1 MTAEHTGS
9 TEGERRHVLVAD
21 DEPHIGRIIQM
32 KLEQGPYE
40 VTLVADGRA
49 ALQELQGPEPIDV
62 VLLDIMMP
70 YATGLEVLAEARQ
83 LPHRRDTP
91 IIILTAKGQDADRR
105 QALELGA
112 TDFFTKPFSPKKL
125 LARVDELFGAP
136 AAPDDDE
143 TPPGTISV

>member
-1 MTAEHTGS
+1 MTETP
-9 TEGERRHVLVAD
+9 EGGPRRVLVAD

-49 ALQELQGPEPIDV
+49 ALDELQGPEPIDV

-125 LARVDELFGAP
+125 LARVDELFGGPP
-136 AAPDDDE
+136 AGEDDE
-143 TPPGTISV
+143 

>member
-1 MTAEHTGS
+1 MSADDIRAP
-9 TEGERRHVLVAD
+9 RRVLVAD

-40 VTLVADGRA
+40 VTLVSDGRA

-70 YATGLEVLAEARQ
+70 YATGLEVLAEARR
-83 LPHRRDTP
+83 LPHRQQTP

-125 LARVDELFGAP
+125 LARVDELFGGP
-136 AAPDDDE
+136 ASGGEEDA
-143 TPPGTISV
+143 

>member
-1 MTAEHTGS
+1 MTATPDG
-9 TEGERRHVLVAD
+9 GPRRVLVAD

-49 ALQELQGPEPIDV
+49 ALDELQGPEPIDV

-125 LARVDELFGAP
+125 LARVDELFGGPP
-136 AAPDDDE
+136 AAGDDE
-143 TPPGTISV
+143 